1 MDRLNPNISFASE
14 KIFFTSSNLLKH
26 DLSTADVE
34 NIKKKYSDLINKTDG
49 ELIKTENW
57 GLLNFANKIQNFK
70 KGFYIHL
77 KFKGK
82 SSTINEI
89 KKRVKLDDSIIRD
102 LIVKYKKLDTEKEY
116 FSKNGKEEWN
126 QKKVNLIKKVKTL

>member
-1 MDRLNPNISFASE
+1 MSYYEHTIIA
-14 KIFFTSSNLLKH
+14 KH
-26 DLSTADVE
+26 DLSTAYVE

-116 FSKNGKEEWN
+116 FSKNGKEE
-126 QKKVNLIKKVKTL
+126 

>member
-1 MDRLNPNISFASE
+1 MSYYEHTIIA
-14 KIFFTSSNLLKH
+14 KH

-89 KKRVKLDDSIIRD
+89 KKK
-102 LIVKYKKLDTEKEY
+102 
-116 FSKNGKEEWN
+116 
-126 QKKVNLIKKVKTL
+126 

>member
-1 MDRLNPNISFASE
+1 MSFYE
-14 KIFFTSSNLLKH
+14 HTIITKH

-34 NIKKKYSDLINKTDG
+34 SIKKKYSDLINKTDG

-70 KGFYIHL
+70 KGFYIHF

-89 KKRVKLDDSIIRD
+89 KKRVKLDELVIRD
-102 LIVKYKKLDTEKEY
+102 LIVKYKKLDTDKEY
-116 FSKNGKEEWN
+116 FSKGGKEEWN
-126 QKKVNLIKKVKTL
+126 PKKENLIKRVKIL

>member
-1 MDRLNPNISFASE
+1 MQTI
-14 KIFFTSSNLLKH
+14 
-26 DLSTADVE
+26 
-34 NIKKKYSDLINKTDG
+34 
-49 ELIKTENW
+49 
-57 GLLNFANKIQNFK
+57 
-70 KGFYIHL
+70 

-116 FSKNGKEEWN
+116 FSKNGKEE
-126 QKKVNLIKKVKTL
+126 

>member
-1 MDRLNPNISFASE
+1 MIYIMYTLENKLAIDFYNRHPHIDFNAINGVFVSILENLMTNLSDKIDNSQNTFLLKQLSE
-14 KIFFTSSNLLKH
+14 KY
-26 DLSTADVE
+26 
-34 NIKKKYSDLINKTDG
+34 KKIIEKEDG
-49 ELIKTENW
+49 EIVKTENW

-89 KKRVKLDDSIIRD
+89 KK
-102 LIVKYKKLDTEKEY
+102 E
-116 FSKNGKEEWN
+116 
-126 QKKVNLIKKVKTL
+126 